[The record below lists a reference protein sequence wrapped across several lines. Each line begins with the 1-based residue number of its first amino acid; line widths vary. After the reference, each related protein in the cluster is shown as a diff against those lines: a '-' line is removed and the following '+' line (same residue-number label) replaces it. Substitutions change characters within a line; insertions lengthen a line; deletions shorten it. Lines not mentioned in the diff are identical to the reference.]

1 MLMSFTVPVK
11 DIRFTLDAIAG
22 LPALGEAFP
31 ELNADV
37 TNDVLQEA
45 AKFAGGVLAPLN
57 ASGDRDGA
65 KKTADGVVTAP
76 GFRDAWRQFAEG
88 GWNGLTAPTAYGG
101 QGMPHTLG
109 TAVAEMWQGANLAF
123 ALGPMLTQGVIEA
136 LATHGSQ
143 EQQAMYL
150 PKLISGEWSGT
161 MNLTEPQA
169 GSDVGA
175 LKTRAEPTGDGSY
188 KLTGTKIFITWG
200 EHDCSENI
208 VHMVLARIT
217 GAPEGTRGISLFLV
231 PKFLVNADDSKGAR
245 NDVVCAGLEHKMGI
259 HASPTCVMNYG
270 ERGGATGYLVGGANE
285 GMARMFTMMNAAR
298 LGVGIQGVG
307 LAEAAFQKALSY
319 AKERRQGRLAGS
331 RDRKESVLIIEHPDV
346 RRMLMTMKALTEAT
360 RALCYANAMAIDT
373 ALHSKDAAEAA
384 KAKARGELLIPLAK
398 AWPTDIAVEVA
409 SLGVQVHGGMGF
421 IEETGAAQFYRDAR
435 ILPIYE
441 GTNGIQALD
450 LVGRKLAQDGGAA
463 VAAFITEIAANA
475 AALGKTDGALK
486 DIGAGLAQATA
497 TLGKASQWIGG
508 QLIAGKIPQALAG
521 ATPYLKMF
529 ATVAGGHY
537 LALGAKVATD
547 QLSQPGTDKQHLT
560 ARIAVARFFAR
571 NILPEAQGLLSAITE
586 GSGEVLEAFP
596 QELLP

>member
-1 MLMSFTVPVK
+1 MSFTPPVK
-11 DIRFTLDAIAG
+11 DIRFALDAIAG
-22 LPALGEAFP
+22 LPSLAGSFP
-31 ELNADV
+31 DLSADL
-37 TNDVLQEA
+37 TGDVLAEA
-45 AKFAGGVLAPLN
+45 AKFAGEVLAPLN

-65 KKTADGVVTAP
+65 KKTDNGVVTAP
-76 GFRDAWRQFAEG
+76 GFRDAYRRFSEA

-109 TAVAEMWQGANLAF
+109 TAVAEMWQGANLSF
-123 ALGPMLTQGVIEA
+123 ALCPMLTQGVIEA

-143 EQQAMYL
+143 EQQALYL

-175 LKTRAEPTGDGSY
+175 LKTRAEPAGDGSY
-188 KLTGTKIFITWG
+188 KITGTKIFITWG
-200 EHDCSENI
+200 EHDCSKNI
-208 VHMVLARIT
+208 VHLVLARLA

-231 PKFLVNADDSKGAR
+231 PKFLVNADGSIGAR
-245 NDVVCAGLEHKMGI
+245 NDVVCAGIEHKMGI
-259 HASPTCVMNYG
+259 HASPTCVMSYG
-270 ERGGATGYLVGGANE
+270 EKGGATAYLVGGANE

-307 LAEAAFQKALSY
+307 LAEAAFQKALAY
-319 AKERRQGRLAGS
+319 AKERRQGRAVGS
-331 RDRKESVLIIEHPDV
+331 RDRKESVAIIEHPDV

-360 RALCYANAMAIDT
+360 RALCYANAVAIDT
-373 ALHSKDAAEAA
+373 ALHSKDAGEAA
-384 KAKARGELLIPLAK
+384 KAKARGELLIPLSK
-398 AWPTDIAVEVA
+398 AWPTDMAVEVA

-421 IEETGAAQFYRDAR
+421 IEEAGAAQFYRDAR

-450 LVGRKLAQDGGAA
+450 LVGRKLTQDGGMA
-463 VAAFITEIAANA
+463 VRAFIEEIAANA
-475 AALGKTDGALK
+475 AALSKVDGALK
-486 DIGAGLAQATA
+486 DIGTALAQATD

-537 LALGAKVATD
+537 LALGATAATA
-547 QLSQPGTDKQHLT
+547 QLAQPDADKQHLT

-571 NILPEAQGLLSAITE
+571 NILPQVQGLLPAITE
-586 GSGEVLEAFP
+586 GSDEVLEAFP
-596 QELLP
+596 QELLS